1 MCEREREG
9 GREREK
15 RERKIYTN
23 KQGYTPSSNLHSR
36 MIYDAI
42 SRLYLSSPT
51 ESEMGDEKFTADRNT
66 SMYFNDA
73 STSYLCISFYVI
85 DLAIV

>member
-1 MCEREREG
+1 
-9 GREREK
+9 
-15 RERKIYTN
+15 
-23 KQGYTPSSNLHSR
+23 
-36 MIYDAI
+36 MIDDAI